1 MYYVKKSK
9 YIYIFTLARLFLSI
23 LNFQEEPMPVISIT
37 VSGKPVSTQQHQD
50 LQQKT
55 TQLMAQVMGK
65 HPSVTAVLVQ
75 SLPSSNWAIG
85 GHALDDHQ
93 RGAHMDITITTGTNT
108 TVEKTVMIEAAYR
121 MLTDVLGPLP
131 EASYVVIHEVAA
143 DAWGYGGVTQRS
155 RQGMSLSP

>member
-1 MYYVKKSK
+1 
-9 YIYIFTLARLFLSI
+9 
-23 LNFQEEPMPVISIT
+23 MPVISIT
-37 VSGKPVSTQQHQD
+37 VSGEPVSTQQYQE

-65 HPSVTAVLVQ
+65 RPSVTAVLVQ

-85 GHALDDHQ
+85 GHALDDRQ
-93 RGAHMDITITTGTNT
+93 RGVHMDITITSGTNT
-108 TVEKTVMIEAAYR
+108 TVEKAAMIEAAYR

-143 DAWGYGGVTQRS
+143 DAWGYGGMSQHA
-155 RQGMSLSP
+155 RQGGSLSP